1 MSTGQTI
8 LTIGAFMFLTTIL
21 LNFYSVVAHTGDT
34 ITSGQDGILATTI
47 ATSYMEIAQGL
58 SFDQI
63 SDTSNVALANPSV
76 LTSAFHLGHEAGED
90 SIALYNDFDDFHR
103 STVDKQ
109 AMGTNRIYRTVFSV
123 SYVNPDNLVSTSATQ
138 TFVKRM
144 DLKTWR
150 IFPPAESA
158 IDLDTVRTSLVLG
171 YFHFD

>member
-34 ITSGQDGILATTI
+34 ITTGQDGILATTI

-58 SFDQI
+58 SFDAI
-63 SDTSNVALANPSV
+63 SDTSNIAIANPSV
-76 LTSAFHLGHEAGED
+76 LTSGLSLGREAGED

-103 STVDKQ
+103 TTVDRQ
-109 AMGTNRIYRTVFSV
+109 AMGTNRIYRTMFSV
-123 SYVNPDNLVSTSATQ
+123 SYVNPDNLLLTTTTQ

-144 DLKTWR
+144 DMKTWR
-150 IFPPAESA
+150 IFPIAESELD
-158 IDLDTVRTSLVLG
+158 IDTVRTSLVLG